1 MQRAVVDPK
10 VIEFKHRVIQPLN
23 QYRKA
28 LHKPLLETRPFA
40 KKKNADTELDYG
52 HFGNF
57 FR

>member
-40 KKKNADTELDYG
+40 KKNADTELDYG